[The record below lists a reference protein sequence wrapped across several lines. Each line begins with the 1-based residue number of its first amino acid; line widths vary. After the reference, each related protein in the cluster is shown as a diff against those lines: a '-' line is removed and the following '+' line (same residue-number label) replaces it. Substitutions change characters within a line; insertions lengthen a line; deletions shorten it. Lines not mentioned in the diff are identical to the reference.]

1 MKELEKTKRI
11 SIASTLFILIIL
23 IGLFTFKRPKNTF
36 AHNTKDTLENISNN
50 NYFVN
55 LNDIKNQNNVLIDI
69 RSAFEFEKGHL
80 NNAINIHTPDFLN
93 EEYLN
98 VFKELKNTNKTIVL
112 YGNNPQETNLPFL
125 LLYQLGFDTTK
136 ILTIEIDYD
145 QNKLITKNS
154 DIETSKADVAD
165 FIQESAKKANIKI
178 KPKVVPAPKVVIPIR
193 KKKKSA
199 VEGGC

>member
-55 LNDIKNQNNVLIDI
+55 LKNINNQNNVLIDI

-93 EEYLN
+93 EEHLN

-154 DIETSKADVAD
+154 DIETTKADVAA